1 MEDNMYT
8 FSELISKGIEIFFIN
23 LVLSGDNVGVIA
35 LAIKDLPP
43 KKAKLANI
51 MGVWVAL
58 LLRIFFVGIIGFL
71 YTLEWLHINIMGA
84 ILLLYITYNMIQDQ
98 GKSGHGKKGQTGGF
112 FKALISI
119 TVADISMSLDNVLA
133 IVSIAMTD
141 TEKIT
146 GQQMGL
152 VIFGLM
158 ICMPIIFWGSEFI
171 AEMMVR
177 FPVIIYMCA
186 ALLVYTAVKMIF
198 DDKLVSGVINSINPG
213 LGLIFSILCA
223 LAVLVYGIENL

>member
-1 MEDNMYT
+1 MYT
-8 FSELISKGIEIFFIN
+8 FSELISKGVEIFFIN

-71 YTLEWLHINIMGA
+71 YTLEWLHINIIGA
-84 ILLLYITYNMIQDQ
+84 ILLLYITFNMIQDQ
-98 GKSGHGKKGQTGGF
+98 GNSVYGKRGQTGGF
-112 FKALISI
+112 FKAIISI

-177 FPVIIYMCA
+177 FPIIIYMCA

-198 DDKLVSGVINSINPG
+198 DDKLVSGVINSINPA

>member
-1 MEDNMYT
+1 MYT

-71 YTLEWLHINIMGA
+71 YTLEWLHINIIGA
-84 ILLLYITYNMIQDQ
+84 ILLIYITFNMIQDQ
-98 GKSGHGKKGQTGGF
+98 NKSVYGKKGQTGGF

-171 AEMMVR
+171 AEMMIR
-177 FPVIIYMCA
+177 FPIIIYMCA

-198 DDKLVSGVINSINPG
+198 DDKLVSAVINNINPA

>member
-1 MEDNMYT
+1 MYT

-58 LLRIFFVGIIGFL
+58 FLRIFFVGIIGFL
-71 YTLEWLHINIMGA
+71 YTLEWLHINIIGA

-98 GKSGHGKKGQTGGF
+98 GKSGYGKKGQTGGF

-141 TEKIT
+141 TERIT

-198 DDKLVSGVINSINPG
+198 DDKLVSSVINSINPA

>member
-1 MEDNMYT
+1 MYT
-8 FSELISKGIEIFFIN
+8 FSELISKGIQIFFIN

-51 MGVWVAL
+51 MGVCVAFF
-58 LLRIFFVGIIGFL
+58 LRIFFVGIIGYL
-71 YTLEWLHINIMGA
+71 YTLEWLHIDIIGA
-84 ILLLYITYNMIQDQ
+84 ILLLYITFNMLQEQHKSLQ
-98 GKSGHGKKGQTGGF
+98 GKSRQTGGF
-112 FKALISI
+112 FKAIISI

-133 IVSIAMTD
+133 IVAIAMTD
-141 TEKIT
+141 TGHIT

-152 VIFGLM
+152 VVFGLM
-158 ICMPIIFWGSEFI
+158 VCMPIIFWGSEFI
-171 AEMMVR
+171 ADMMVK
-177 FPVIIYMCA
+177 FPVIIYICA

-198 DDKLVSGVINSINPG
+198 DDKLISAAISGINPA

-223 LAVLVYGIENL
+223 LAVLVYGFENI

>member
-1 MEDNMYT
+1 MYT

-58 LLRIFFVGIIGFL
+58 FLRIFFVGIIGFL
-71 YTLEWLHINIMGA
+71 YTLEWLHINIIGA
-84 ILLLYITYNMIQDQ
+84 ILLLYITFNMIQDQ
-98 GKSGHGKKGQTGGF
+98 DKSVYGKRGQTGGF

-177 FPVIIYMCA
+177 FPIIIYMCA

-198 DDKLVSGVINSINPG
+198 DDKLVSGVINNINPA

>member
-1 MEDNMYT
+1 MYT

-58 LLRIFFVGIIGFL
+58 FLRIFFVGIIGFL
-71 YTLEWLHINIMGA
+71 YTLDWLHINIIGA
-84 ILLLYITYNMIQDQ
+84 ILLLYITFNMIQDQ
-98 GKSGHGKKGQTGGF
+98 GKGVRAKSGQTGGF
-112 FKALISI
+112 FKAIISI

-198 DDKLVSGVINSINPG
+198 DDKLVSGAINNINPA